1 MSEVYNLV
9 CTLSFLI
16 LFGMQSVPVSWKGKD
31 PEEPITFQAL
41 CCCSSMPDT
50 KALLN
55 LGGTFLFPPN
65 SGTHFFVSFFR
76 YPLLTGPFLITL
88 LNIKAHKPFVN
99 SPQLSFRILNTVLA
113 YSQSVASSLHWVLE
127 GRELCF
133 QLLSQCCVECKLHK
147 YLLD

>member
-1 MSEVYNLV
+1 MSEVCNLV

-16 LFGMQSVPVSWKGKD
+16 LFGMQSVPVSWKREGSWGAYYF
-31 PEEPITFQAL
+31 PG
-41 CCCSSMPDT
+41 S
-50 KALLN
+50 LL
-55 LGGTFLFPPN
+55 LFKYARHQSPFESWRSFSFPPN
-65 SGTHFFVSFFR
+65 SGTHFLVSFFK
-76 YPLLTGPFLITL
+76 YPLLTEPFLTTL

-113 YSQSVASSLHWVLE
+113 HSQSVASSLHWVLE

-133 QLLSQCCVECKLHK
+133 QLLSQYWVECKLHK